1 MTASHTAQFILFS
14 AFILDLVLGE
24 YPDRFHP
31 VLYMGNYI
39 KFLWEKR
46 PGKEKGTLF
55 IWGAFLVLSGLFLF
69 WSGSRLVLS
78 FFSGFWAILLSVLLL
93 KPAFALKA
101 LVKAGGQVKKA
112 LDSGNLDEARRL
124 TSYHLVSRKTDDLSE
139 EEICGA
145 VIESVSENLTDSFI
159 SPLFYYALAGVPG
172 ALAYRFLN
180 TCDSLIGYRKDDY
193 EYGGKFAARLD
204 DLMNWIPARLAGFF
218 LVAAASICGAD
229 GKITWKTMIREKE
242 ATSSPN
248 AGWTMAAMAGALGI
262 TLEKRGEYSLV
273 GGLKKADSQLID
285 RAITITVTAAGM
297 YILFLLA
304 LLEVFL

>member
-1 MTASHTAQFILFS
+1 MTSSHTAQFVVFS
-14 AFILDLVLGE
+14 AFVLDLVLGE

-31 VLYMGNYI
+31 VLYMGHYI

-46 PGKEKGTLF
+46 PGKEKRTLF
-55 IWGAFLVLSGLFLF
+55 VWGVFLVLSGLFLF
-69 WSGSRLVLS
+69 WFGSRLALS

-112 LDSGNLDEARRL
+112 LESGDLEEARRL
-124 TSYHLVSRKTDDLSE
+124 TSYHLVSRRTGELSE

-159 SPLFYYALAGVPG
+159 SPLFYFALAGVPG

-180 TCDSLIGYRKDDY
+180 TCDSLIGYRKDEY
-193 EYGGKFAARLD
+193 EFGGKFAARLD
-204 DLMNWIPARLAGFF
+204 DLANWIPARLAGLL
-218 LVAAASICGAD
+218 LVAAAIICGTE
-229 GKITWKTMIREKE
+229 GKRAWQTMMREK
-242 ATSSPN
+242 ARTSSPN
-248 AGWTMAAMAGALGI
+248 AGWTMSAMAGALGI
-262 TLEKRGEYSLV
+262 TLEKRGEYSLA
-273 GGLKKADSQLID
+273 GGRKKADSQLIE

-297 YILFLLA
+297 YMIFLLA
-304 LLEVFL
+304 LLEVLL